1 MGELSPCA
9 STTEAAHREPMLTTR
24 EATAV
29 TSLRTP
35 SQEQPLLLQV
45 EKARERQRRPS
56 TAKNTQSNLK
66 KNCFH
71 DGMLWTHFQVKESLI
86 LAVYVSPGLSLCL

>member
-86 LAVYVSPGLSLCL
+86 LAFYVSPGLSLCL